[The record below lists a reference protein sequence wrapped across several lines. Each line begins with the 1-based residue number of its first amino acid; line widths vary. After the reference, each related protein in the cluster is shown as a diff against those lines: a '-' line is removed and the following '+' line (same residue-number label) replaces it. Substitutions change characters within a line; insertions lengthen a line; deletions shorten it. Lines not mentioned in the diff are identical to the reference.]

1 MPGAISARDIM
12 VNKMGKGSPKEASGL
27 EGKIAI
33 KIIIINQNF
42 FVGFIEIYLIYSVK
56 GLSKWP

>member
-1 MPGAISARDIM
+1 MSARDIM
-12 VNKMGKGSPKEASGL
+12 VNKMGKGSPKEVSGL

-42 FVGFIEIYLIYSVK
+42 FVGFIEI
-56 GLSKWP
+56 

>member
-1 MPGAISARDIM
+1 MSARDIR

-33 KIIIINQNF
+33 KIIISQNF
-42 FVGFIEIYLIYSVK
+42 FVGFIEI
-56 GLSKWP
+56 